1 MRARHELF
9 PLVLPVLL
17 CVAAWAMIVA
27 RPAARAHVSPQP
39 RQRVELARH
48 AQRPPSPEP
57 AEAPEPA
64 ATSETPASN
73 AGEAPAVAPPTVVDG
88 PVSATGTSGGEGE
101 TIMIE
106 GEWGCGLSYDGD
118 WYDRWQWSPA
128 GLAWSRRYFYMRR
141 ASEARW
147 RAWREARSRRANT
160 VMMPG
165 AFAAMPDEDV
175 PSLCSVFGA
184 ACGGGGSSRAVTTA
198 PAVVA
203 EPEPAVVRREG
214 RRWTLANGL
223 VEATI
228 DPDALCALTV
238 RRPARDESL
247 PPLTFATPSSSA
259 CEVVETASPDTEVT
273 HGGVALAV
281 TWRGNGWWQQAVVSL
296 RDGGASPEASVTRS
310 TRVGGAVRVEATNLT
325 GAPLAWMLGGREHTV
340 APRGVATFGS

>member
-9 PLVLPVLL
+9 PLVVPVLL

-39 RQRVELARH
+39 RQRVELPRH

-64 ATSETPASN
+64 AATETPAAASN
-73 AGEAPAVAPPTVVDG
+73 EAPAVAPPTAVDG
-88 PVSATGTSGGEGE
+88 PVSSAGGGEGE
-101 TIMIE
+101 TIVIE

-118 WYDRWQWSPA
+118 WYDRWQWSPE

-147 RAWREARSRRANT
+147 RAWREARSRRANN

-184 ACGGGGSSRAVTTA
+184 ACGGGGSSHAVTTA

-214 RRWTLANGL
+214 RRWTLANAL

-228 DPDALCALTV
+228 DPDALCALAV
-238 RRPARDESL
+238 RHPARDESL

-259 CEVVETASPDTEVT
+259 CEVAETAPPDTDVAR
-273 HGGVALAV
+273 GGVALAV

-310 TRVGGAVRVEATNLT
+310 TRVGASVRVEATNLT
-325 GAPLAWMLGGREHTV
+325 GAPLAWTVGGREHTV

>member
-9 PLVLPVLL
+9 PLVVPVLL

-39 RQRVELARH
+39 RPRVERPRH
-48 AQRPPSPEP
+48 AQRPPSPAP
-57 AEAPEPA
+57 ADPPEPA
-64 ATSETPASN
+64 AATETPAAASN
-73 AGEAPAVAPPTVVDG
+73 EAPAVAPPTVVDG
-88 PVSATGTSGGEGE
+88 PVSSAGGGEGE

-106 GEWGCGLSYDGD
+106 GEWGCGLSSDGD
-118 WYDRWQWSPA
+118 WYDSWQWSPA
-128 GLAWSRRYFYMRR
+128 GLAWSRRYFYARR
-141 ASEARW
+141 ASAARW
-147 RAWREARSRRANT
+147 RAWREARSRRVNT
-160 VMMPG
+160 AMMPG

-175 PSLCSVFGA
+175 PSLCEVFGA
-184 ACGGGGSSRAVTTA
+184 ACGGGGPA
-198 PAVVA
+198 PAATQPAAVA

-228 DPDALCALTV
+228 DPDALCALTL
-238 RRPARDESL
+238 RRATRDEAL

-259 CEVVETASPDTEVT
+259 CEVVETAPPDTEAT
-273 HGGVALAV
+273 HGGVAVAV

-310 TRVGGAVRVEATNLT
+310 TRAGGAVRVEATNLT
-325 GAPLAWMLGGREHTV
+325 GAPLAWTLGGREHTV
-340 APRGVATFGS
+340 APRSVATLGS